1 MREITEKSYAD
12 ALEKVIGLVEKRKFD
27 LNVRHL
33 VIVPDNYTFTLEKR
47 FFLQN
52 QGSFDVEVTTFNRLC
67 LRFSGAKKALSKQGA
82 VMLLKKI
89 CIENADK
96 LTCYSKSCL
105 RPGFAVKL
113 YEAVNAL

>member
-52 QGSFDVEVTTFNRLC
+52 
-67 LRFSGAKKALSKQGA
+67 
-82 VMLLKKI
+82 
-89 CIENADK
+89 
-96 LTCYSKSCL
+96 
-105 RPGFAVKL
+105 
-113 YEAVNAL
+113 

>member
-47 FFLQN
+47 FF
-52 QGSFDVEVTTFNRLC
+52 S
-67 LRFSGAKKALSKQGA
+67 KALRRPAWIKPF
-82 VMLLKKI
+82 LRRKI
-89 CIENADK
+89 LNTVC
-96 LTCYSKSCL
+96 
-105 RPGFAVKL
+105 
-113 YEAVNAL
+113 